1 MHGKSYTCI
10 IYLYSV
16 PRFCFHFF
24 LLNIS
29 ILINPHSMNSAPLF
43 HNIELFIWK
52 TSLLKQTLNT
62 PTISTSRYG
71 ISKSNNS
78 RFFFTYICSKNRF
91 IYLFFTIGWSRITPL
106 YSMAIP
112 KIISFFLKQ
121 IGNIFAHLY
130 IKKSLCLTFRG
141 KFVSPKKFRKNRKN
155 INDEFTVKCY
165 VF

>member
-1 MHGKSYTCI
+1 MGARYICVTYIIMHGKSYTCI

-52 TSLLKQTLNT
+52 TSLFKQTLNT

-78 RFFFTYICSKNRF
+78 RFFLPIFVPKIDLF
-91 IYLFFTIGWSRITPL
+91 IY
-106 YSMAIP
+106 
-112 KIISFFLKQ
+112 FLLSGGLGLRPCTVWQ
-121 IGNIFAHLY
+121 
-130 IKKSLCLTFRG
+130 
-141 KFVSPKKFRKNRKN
+141 FRK
-155 INDEFTVKCY
+155 
-165 VF
+165 